1 MERRC
6 RIPVRLAEFVPLFGV
21 GLRHLV
27 VEGGLDLT
35 MPAEPVKQVRL
46 KYDSDDA
53 VILDQL
59 SRQFG
64 AKAPRVIVAALECA
78 ARCRLNPESQARR
91 AAVA

>member
-27 VEGGLDLT
+27 VDGGLDQAAT
-35 MPAEPVKQVRL
+35 VEAVKQVRL
-46 KYDSDDA
+46 KYDSEDA

-59 SRQFG
+59 CRQFG
-64 AKAPRVIVAALECA
+64 SKAPRVIVAALECA
-78 ARCRLNPESQARR
+78 ARCRLNPEPPARR